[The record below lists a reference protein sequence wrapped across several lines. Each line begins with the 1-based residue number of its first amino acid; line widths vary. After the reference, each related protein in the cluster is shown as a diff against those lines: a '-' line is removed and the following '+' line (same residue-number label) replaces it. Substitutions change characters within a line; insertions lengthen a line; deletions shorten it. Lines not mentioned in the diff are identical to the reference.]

1 MARPPERVASGFL
14 LLLKEG
20 TMDMTF
26 LLMIAVFVASLFIQW
41 GLQATFARFSRVAN
55 SRGLT
60 GAEVARAILD
70 AHGLTHVRVEPVP
83 GALTDH
89 YDPQAKAVRLSEP
102 NYASPSLA
110 ALAVAAHEVGHAVQ
124 DKEGY
129 AWLRVRAQPLA
140 RGQHWEQT
148 GGPSWSS
155 WVLALGLWAWPSWAS
170 TFTWG
175 WPSSSSSPCPWSL
188 TPPRRA
194 MEFLR
199 RMGFLTSREVGPAR
213 QVLTWAALTYVAALA
228 SSLAT
233 ILYYASLLGLFGRR
247 EE

>member
-1 MARPPERVASGFL
+1 MDMLAL
-14 LLLKEG
+14 LLMVL
-20 TMDMTF
+20 
-26 LLMIAVFVASLFIQW
+26 VFVASLAIQG
-41 GLQATFARFSRVAN
+41 GLQATFARFSRLAN

-60 GAEVARAILD
+60 GAQVARAILD

-89 YDPQAKAVRLSEP
+89 YDPHAKAVRLSEP

-124 DKEGY
+124 DAQGY
-129 AWLRVRAQPLA
+129 AWLRVRASLLPAASL
-140 RGQHWEQT
+140 GSNL
-148 GGPSWSS
+148 GPWL
-155 WVLALGLWAWPSWAS
+155 VILGLMVGAIGLAKLGLYLFLAVALFQLVTLPVEFDAS
-170 TFTWG
+170 
-175 WPSSSSSPCPWSL
+175 
-188 TPPRRA
+188 RRA
-194 MEFLR
+194 LEFLR
-199 RMGFLTSREVGPAR
+199 RMGFLSQQEMAPAR

-233 ILYYASLLGLFGRR
+233 LLYYASLLMGRR

>member
-1 MARPPERVASGFL
+1 MDILAL
-14 LLLKEG
+14 LLMGL
-20 TMDMTF
+20 
-26 LLMIAVFVASLFIQW
+26 VFVASLVIQG

-89 YDPQAKAVRLSEP
+89 YDPHAKAVRLSEP

-124 DKEGY
+124 DAHGY
-129 AWLRVRAQPLA
+129 TWLRVRASLWPAASLGTNLGPILVVGGLMLGAIGLA
-140 RGQHWEQT
+140 K
-148 GGPSWSS
+148 
-155 WVLALGLWAWPSWAS
+155 LGLYLYLAVALFQLVTLPVEFDAS
-170 TFTWG
+170 
-175 WPSSSSSPCPWSL
+175 
-188 TPPRRA
+188 RRA
-194 MEFLR
+194 LEFLR
-199 RMGFLTSREVGPAR
+199 RMGFLSREEMAPA
-213 QVLTWAALTYVAALA
+213 QKVLTWAALTYVAALA

-233 ILYYASLLGLFGRR
+233 LLYYASLLMGRR

>member
-1 MARPPERVASGFL
+1 MARPPERVALGFL

-20 TMDMTF
+20 TMDVTF

-89 YDPQAKAVRLSEP
+89 YDPQARAVRLSEP

-129 AWLRVRAQPLA
+129 AWLRVRAKLWPVA
-140 RGQHWEQT
+140 SIGSNW
-148 GGPSWSS
+148 GPIL
-155 WVLALGLWAWPSWAS
+155 VLVGLGLGALGLAKLGIYLYLGVAIFQLVTLPVEFDAS
-170 TFTWG
+170 
-175 WPSSSSSPCPWSL
+175 
-188 TPPRRA
+188 RRA

>member
-1 MARPPERVASGFL
+1 MDVLAL
-14 LLLKEG
+14 LLMVL
-20 TMDMTF
+20 
-26 LLMIAVFVASLFIQW
+26 VFVASMVIQG

-60 GAEVARAILD
+60 GAQVARSILD

-89 YDPQAKAVRLSEP
+89 YDPHAKAVRLSEP

-124 DKEGY
+124 DAQGY
-129 AWLRVRAQPLA
+129 AWLRVRASLLPAASL
-140 RGQHWEQT
+140 G
-148 GGPSWSS
+148 SN
-155 WVLALGLWAWPSWAS
+155 LGLWLVILGLMVGAIGLAKLGLYLFLAVALFQLVTLPVEFDAS
-170 TFTWG
+170 
-175 WPSSSSSPCPWSL
+175 
-188 TPPRRA
+188 RRA
-194 MEFLR
+194 LEFLR
-199 RMGFLTSREVGPAR
+199 RMGFLSQQEMAPAR

-233 ILYYASLLGLFGRR
+233 LLYYASLLMGRR

>member
-1 MARPPERVASGFL
+1 MDILAL
-14 LLLKEG
+14 LLMGL
-20 TMDMTF
+20 
-26 LLMIAVFVASLFIQW
+26 VFVASLVIQG

-60 GAEVARAILD
+60 GAQVARAILD

-89 YDPQAKAVRLSEP
+89 YDPHAKAVRLSEP

-124 DKEGY
+124 DAHGY
-129 AWLRVRAQPLA
+129 TWLRVRASLWPAASLGTNLGPILVVGGLMLGAIGLA
-140 RGQHWEQT
+140 K
-148 GGPSWSS
+148 
-155 WVLALGLWAWPSWAS
+155 LGLYLYLAVALFQLVTLPVEFDAS
-170 TFTWG
+170 
-175 WPSSSSSPCPWSL
+175 
-188 TPPRRA
+188 RRA
-194 MEFLR
+194 LEFLR
-199 RMGFLTSREVGPAR
+199 RMGFLSQQEVAPAR

-233 ILYYASLLGLFGRR
+233 ILYYASLLMGRR

>member
-1 MARPPERVASGFL
+1 
-14 LLLKEG
+14 
-20 TMDMTF
+20 MDTLAF
-26 LLMIAVFVASLFIQW
+26 LLMILVFVASLAIQG
-41 GLQATFARFSRVAN
+41 GLQATFARYSRVAN

-124 DKEGY
+124 DARGY
-129 AWLRVRAQPLA
+129 AWLRVRASLLPAASLGSNLGPILVLA
-140 RGQHWEQT
+140 GLFL
-148 GGPSWSS
+148 G
-155 WVLALGLWAWPSWAS
+155 ALGLAKLGLYLYLAVALFQLITLPVEFAAS
-170 TFTWG
+170 K
-175 WPSSSSSPCPWSL
+175 
-188 TPPRRA
+188 RA
-194 MEFLR
+194 LEFLR
-199 RMGFLTSREVGPAR
+199 RMGFLRPEEMGPAR

-228 SSLAT
+228 GSLAT

>member
-1 MARPPERVASGFL
+1 
-14 LLLKEG
+14 
-20 TMDMTF
+20 MDVTF

-41 GLQATFARFSRVAN
+41 GLQATFARHSRVAN

-124 DKEGY
+124 DAQGY
-129 AWLRVRAQPLA
+129 AWLRVRANLWPVASIGSTWGPILVLA
-140 RGQHWEQT
+140 GLFL
-148 GGPSWSS
+148 G
-155 WVLALGLWAWPSWAS
+155 ALGLAKLGLYLYLAVAFFQLVTLPAS
-170 TFTWG
+170 
-175 WPSSSSSPCPWSL
+175 
-188 TPPRRA
+188 RRA

-199 RMGFLTSREVGPAR
+199 RMGFLTSREADPAR
-213 QVLTWAALTYVAALA
+213 QVLQWAALTYVAALA